1 MIVEIGLILFLIALS
16 AVYSSTETALLALP
30 KARILDIL
38 KENSD
43 RPKTLRLWAD
53 KPNQVLTAILVG
65 NNFVNILASAVATN
79 LTENILKQYVGSH
92 VGSWSIAIAVGMMT
106 LLILTFGEVIPKT
119 FAKNNP
125 QRVLPLL
132 FLTYFVYWGFRPLVK
147 ILMMIAR
154 PTVRA
159 AGGILHVSG
168 PTVSEQEIE
177 TMIRIGADE
186 GVFSEEKEDL
196 YESILDFSNT
206 QAKEIMIPRTDVKGF
221 SIDSSLDEMLDIS
234 NSTKFSRYP
243 VYEDDLDHI
252 VGILLAK
259 DLLRAAL
266 TANNGKVNTRE
277 LLRQPYFVPETK
289 KIGELLKEFQ
299 SSRNQL
305 AIVVDEWGG
314 TSGLVTVEDVIEEIV
329 GEIYDEY
336 DKAEQNI
343 KTIAEGRYLI
353 SAKTPLEDVAE
364 VLNLEFPEQDDYET
378 VGGFVMAMTGKVP
391 RQGDLIV
398 YQNVKFTVRDRTRTR
413 IVSLEARIDV
423 EQVRKKEKT

>member
-1 MIVEIGLILFLIALS
+1 MIVEIGLILFLIVLS
-16 AVYSSTETALLALP
+16 AVYSATETALLALP

-38 KENSD
+38 KENND

-65 NNFVNILASAVATN
+65 NNFVNILASSVATD
-79 LTENILKQYVGSH
+79 TTQRVIRHVGGTLA
-92 VGSWSIAIAVGMMT
+92 GSWSIAIAVGVMT

-125 QRVLPLL
+125 QRVLPIL
-132 FLTYFVYWGFRPLVK
+132 FLTFFVYWVFRPLVRA
-147 ILMMIAR
+147 LMMIAR

-159 AGGILHVSG
+159 AGGMLSTTG

-186 GVFSEEKEDL
+186 GVFSEDKEVL
-196 YESILDFSNT
+196 YESILDFSST
-206 QAKEIMIPRTDVKGF
+206 QAKEIMVPRTDVKGF
-221 SIDSSLDEMLDIS
+221 SIETPLEEMLDIS
-234 NSTKFSRYP
+234 NTTKFSRYP

-252 VGILLAK
+252 SGILLAK

-266 TANNGKVNTRE
+266 TATDGKVNTRE

-343 KTIAEGRYLI
+343 KPIGEDRYLI
-353 SAKTPLEDVAE
+353 SAKTPMEDVAE
-364 VLNLEFPEQDDYET
+364 ALSLEFPEQDDYET
-378 VGGFVMAMTGKVP
+378 IGGFIMAMTGKVP

-398 YQNVKFTVRDRTRTR
+398 YQGTKFTVRDRTRTR
-413 IVSLEARIDV
+413 IVSLEAIKDGDRN
-423 EQVRKKEKT
+423 KKQEKT